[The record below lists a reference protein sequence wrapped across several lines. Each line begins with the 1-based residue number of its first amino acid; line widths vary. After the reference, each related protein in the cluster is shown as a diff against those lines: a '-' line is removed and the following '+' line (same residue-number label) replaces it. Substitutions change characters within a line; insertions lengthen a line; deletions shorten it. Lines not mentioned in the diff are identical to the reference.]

1 VDLRASLPLRFV
13 LISGAVAPSPL
24 PMMFSLL
31 SRRLRSSRWLL
42 CACALAA
49 LQACGKPSDHAA
61 KPDGPPEVEVAV
73 AQRSDAPLVTEL
85 PGRIE
90 PYRTAQVRARVDGIV
105 LKRAYEEGQVVK
117 AGQVL
122 FRIDPAPLK
131 AQVDAAQGALARAQ
145 AQAAIAHDKAA
156 RYKAL
161 AATRAVSELEYAE
174 AQATERQA
182 VADVVSARAALETA
196 QLRLG
201 YATVT
206 APIAGRSRRAQV
218 TEGALVKE
226 DAATPLTTV
235 EQIDPIYVDFAQPAA
250 EVLALQRALKTGH
263 ASALSGQDVGVQV
276 ILSDGIAYERAG
288 RLLFSDLVVDR
299 ATDNVSM
306 RAVLPNPD
314 GLLLPGMYVRVKLSH
329 AVQQGA
335 VTIPKGALQRDR
347 HGASVFVVKADN
359 TLAVQPV
366 AAQTLA
372 GDQWRVTSGLAGGE
386 RVAIPG
392 MQTLEAGM
400 AIKPIQPIETKPG
413 KG

>member
-1 VDLRASLPLRFV
+1 
-13 LISGAVAPSPL
+13 
-24 PMMFSLL
+24 M
-31 SRRLRSSRWLL
+31 
-42 CACALAA
+42 
-49 LQACGKPSDHAA
+49 
-61 KPDGPPEVEVAV
+61 
-73 AQRSDAPLVTEL
+73 TEL

-90 PYRTAQVRARVDGIV
+90 PYRTAEVRARVDGIV
-105 LKRAYEEGQVVK
+105 LKRTYDEGQVVK

-145 AQAAIAHDKAA
+145 AQLSIARDKAA
-156 RYKAL
+156 RYKGL
-161 AATRAVSELEYAE
+161 AATHAVSELEYAE
-174 AQATERQA
+174 AQAAERQA
-182 VADVVSARAALETA
+182 AAEVISARAALETA

-206 APIAGRSRRAQV
+206 APITGRSRRAQV

-250 EVLALQRALKTGH
+250 EVLALQRALKTGQ
-263 ASALSGQDVGVQV
+263 AAALAAKDIGVQV
-276 ILSDGIAYERAG
+276 ILSDGVAYERPG
-288 RLLFSDLVVDR
+288 KLLFSDLAVDR

-314 GLLLPGMYVRVKLSH
+314 GLLLPGMYVRVRLSH
-329 AVQQGA
+329 AVQQ
-335 VTIPKGALQRDR
+335 GALQRDR
-347 HGASVFVVKADN
+347 HGASVFVVQADD
-359 TLAVQPV
+359 TLAMRAVT
-366 AAQTLA
+366 AQTLA
-372 GDQWRVTSGLAGGE
+372 GDQWLVTSGLSGGE
-386 RVAIPG
+386 RIAIPG

-400 AIKPIQPIETKPG
+400 AVKPVPTGERAGAKPQ

>member
-1 VDLRASLPLRFV
+1 
-13 LISGAVAPSPL
+13 
-24 PMMFSLL
+24 MMFSLF

-42 CACALAA
+42 CALALAT
-49 LQACGKPSDHAA
+49 LQACGKHADEAA
-61 KPDGPPEVEVAV
+61 KPAAQPEVEYAV
-73 AQRSDAPLVTEL
+73 AQRSDAPLETEL
-85 PGRIE
+85 PGRLE
-90 PYRTAQVRARVDGIV
+90 PYRTAEVRARVDGIV

-117 AGQVL
+117 AGHVL

-131 AQVDAAQGALARAQ
+131 AQVDAAQGTLARAQ
-145 AQAAIAHDKAA
+145 AQAAIARDKAA
-156 RYKAL
+156 RYKGL

-174 AQATERQA
+174 AQSVERQA
-182 VADVVSARAALETA
+182 AADVVSARAALETA

-206 APIAGRSRRAQV
+206 ALIAGRSRRAQV

-226 DAATPLTTV
+226 GAATPLTTI

-250 EVLALQRALKTGH
+250 EVLALQRALKKGQ
-263 ASALSGQDVGVQV
+263 ASALSGQDIGVQV
-276 ILSDGIAYERAG
+276 ILSDGVAYERPA
-288 RLLFSDLVVDR
+288 RLLFSDLAVDR

-335 VTIPKGALQRDR
+335 VTIPRGALLRDR
-347 HGASVFVVKADN
+347 HGASVFVLKADN
-359 TLAVQPV
+359 TVAVQPV
-366 AAQTLA
+366 TAQTLA
-372 GDQWRVTSGLAGGE
+372 GDQWLVTSGLSGGE
-386 RVAIPG
+386 RIAIPG

-400 AIKPIQPIETKPG
+400 AVKPVPAAKRAESEPAKPS

>member
-1 VDLRASLPLRFV
+1 
-13 LISGAVAPSPL
+13 
-24 PMMFSLL
+24 MMFSPL
-31 SRRLRSSRWLL
+31 SRGSHLSRWLV

-49 LQACGKPSDHAA
+49 LQACGKHADEVA
-61 KPDGPPEVEVAV
+61 KPAGPPEVEFAV
-73 AQRSDAPLVTEL
+73 AQRSDTPLETEL
-85 PGRIE
+85 PGRLE
-90 PYRTAQVRARVDGIV
+90 PYRTAEVRARVDGIV
-105 LKRAYEEGQVVK
+105 LKRAYQEGQVVK

-145 AQAAIAHDKAA
+145 AQEAIARDKAA
-156 RYKAL
+156 RYKGL

-174 AQATERQA
+174 AQAAERQA
-182 VADVVSARAALETA
+182 AADVVSARAALETA

-235 EQIDPIYVDFAQPAA
+235 EQIDPIYVDFSQPAA
-250 EVLALQRALKTGH
+250 EVLALQRALKKGQ
-263 ASALSGQDVGVQV
+263 ASALSGEDIGVQV
-276 ILSDGIAYERAG
+276 VLSDGVAYDRPA
-288 RLLFSDLVVDR
+288 RLLFSDLAVDR

-335 VTIPKGALQRDR
+335 VTIPRGALQRDR

-359 TLAVQPV
+359 TLAAQPV

-372 GDQWRVTSGLAGGE
+372 GDQWLVTSGLAGGE
-386 RVAIPG
+386 RIAIPG

-400 AIKPIQPIETKPG
+400 AVKPVPATRRAEAEPAKPN

>member
-1 VDLRASLPLRFV
+1 
-13 LISGAVAPSPL
+13 
-24 PMMFSLL
+24 MMFSVL
-31 SRRLRSSRWLL
+31 SRGVRSSTSLL
-42 CACALAA
+42 CACALAT
-49 LQACGKPSDHAA
+49 LQACGRHADEA
-61 KPDGPPEVEVAV
+61 ARPAGTPEIEFAV
-73 AQRSDAPLVTEL
+73 AQRADAPLVTEL

-90 PYRTAQVRARVDGIV
+90 PYRTAEVRARVDGIV
-105 LKRAYEEGQVVK
+105 LKRTYDEGQVVK

-145 AQAAIAHDKAA
+145 AQLSIARDKAA
-156 RYKAL
+156 RYKGL
-161 AATRAVSELEYAE
+161 AATHAVSELEYAE
-174 AQATERQA
+174 AQAAERQA
-182 VADVVSARAALETA
+182 AAEVISARAALETA

-206 APIAGRSRRAQV
+206 APITGRSRRAQV

-250 EVLALQRALKTGH
+250 EVLALQRALKTGQ
-263 ASALSGQDVGVQV
+263 AAALAAKDIGVQV
-276 ILSDGIAYERAG
+276 ILSDGVAYERPG
-288 RLLFSDLVVDR
+288 KLLFSDLAVDR

-314 GLLLPGMYVRVKLSH
+314 GLLLPGMYVRVRLSH

-335 VTIPKGALQRDR
+335 VAVPKGALQRDR
-347 HGASVFVVKADN
+347 HGASVFVVQADD
-359 TLAVQPV
+359 TLAMRAVT
-366 AAQTLA
+366 AQTLA
-372 GDQWRVTSGLAGGE
+372 GDQWLVTSGLSGGE
-386 RVAIPG
+386 RIAIPG
-392 MQTLEAGM
+392 MQTLGAGM
-400 AIKPIQPIETKPG
+400 AVKPVPTGERTGAKPQ

>member
-1 VDLRASLPLRFV
+1 
-13 LISGAVAPSPL
+13 
-24 PMMFSLL
+24 MF
-31 SRRLRSSRWLL
+31 
-42 CACALAA
+42 
-49 LQACGKPSDHAA
+49 QACSKHTDEVA
-61 KPDGPPEVEVAV
+61 KPAGPPEVEFAV
-73 AQRSDAPLVTEL
+73 AQRSDAPLETEL
-85 PGRIE
+85 PGRLE
-90 PYRTAQVRARVDGIV
+90 PYRTAEVRARVDGIV

-145 AQAAIAHDKAA
+145 AQVAIARDKAT
-156 RYKAL
+156 RYKGL

-174 AQATERQA
+174 AQSAERQA
-182 VADVVSARAALETA
+182 AADVVSARAALETA

-206 APIAGRSRRAQV
+206 APIGGRSRRAQV

-250 EVLALQRALKTGH
+250 EVLALQRALKTGQ
-263 ASALSGQDVGVQV
+263 AAALTGQDIGVQV
-276 ILSDGIAYERAG
+276 ILSDGVAYERPG
-288 RLLFSDLVVDR
+288 KLLFSDLAVDR

-359 TLAVQPV
+359 TLAAQPV

-372 GDQWRVTSGLAGGE
+372 GDQWLVTSGLTGGE
-386 RVAIPG
+386 RIAIPG

-400 AIKPIQPIETKPG
+400 AVKPVPAAKHADAAADTKPTERT

>member
-1 VDLRASLPLRFV
+1 
-13 LISGAVAPSPL
+13 
-24 PMMFSLL
+24 MMFPSLFRGIRPSWL
-31 SRRLRSSRWLL
+31 LL

-49 LQACGKPSDHAA
+49 LAACSKHADEAA
-61 KPDGPPEVEVAV
+61 KPAGPPEVEFAV

-85 PGRIE
+85 PGRLE
-90 PYRTAQVRARVDGIV
+90 PYRTAEVRARVDGIV
-105 LKRAYEEGQVVK
+105 LKRVYEEGQVVK

-145 AQAAIAHDKAA
+145 AQAAIARDKAA
-156 RYKAL
+156 RYKGL

-174 AQATERQA
+174 AQSAERQA
-182 VADVVSARAALETA
+182 AADVVSARAALETA

-206 APIAGRSRRAQV
+206 APIGGRSRRAQV

-250 EVLALQRALKTGH
+250 EVLALQRALKKGQ
-263 ASALSGQDVGVQV
+263 ASALSGQDIGVQV
-276 ILSDGIAYERAG
+276 ILSDGVAYERPG
-288 RLLFSDLVVDR
+288 RLLFSDLAVDR

-347 HGASVFVVKADN
+347 HGATVFVVKADN
-359 TLAVQPV
+359 TLAAQPV

-372 GDQWRVTSGLAGGE
+372 GDQWLVTSGLTGGE
-386 RVAIPG
+386 RIAIPG
-392 MQTLEAGM
+392 MQALEAGM
-400 AIKPIQPIETKPG
+400 AVKPVPATKHATTATDAKPIERTKS
-413 KG
+413 

>member
-1 VDLRASLPLRFV
+1 
-13 LISGAVAPSPL
+13 
-24 PMMFSLL
+24 MMFSVL
-31 SRRLRSSRWLL
+31 SQGSRSFRWLFCVGVFGAL
-42 CACALAA
+42 VACSKHA
-49 LQACGKPSDHAA
+49 DEAA
-61 KPDGPPEVEVAV
+61 KPAGPPEVEFAV
-73 AQRSDAPLVTEL
+73 AQRSDATLVTEL

-90 PYRTAQVRARVDGIV
+90 PYRTAEVRARVDGIV

-156 RYKAL
+156 RYKGL

-174 AQATERQA
+174 AQSAERQA
-182 VADVVSARAALETA
+182 AADVVSARAALETA

-206 APIAGRSRRAQV
+206 APIGGRSRRAQV

-250 EVLALQRALKTGH
+250 EVLALQRALKKGQ
-263 ASALSGQDVGVQV
+263 AAALTGQDIGVQV
-276 ILSDGIAYERAG
+276 ILSDGVAYERPG
-288 RLLFSDLVVDR
+288 KLLFSDLAVDR

-347 HGASVFVVKADN
+347 HGATVFVVKADN
-359 TLAVQPV
+359 TLAAQPV

-372 GDQWRVTSGLAGGE
+372 GDQWLVTSGLTGGE

-400 AIKPIQPIETKPG
+400 AVKPVPATKHASSVTDSAADTKPTERT

>member
-1 VDLRASLPLRFV
+1 
-13 LISGAVAPSPL
+13 
-24 PMMFSLL
+24 MMFCVLF
-31 SRRLRSSRWLL
+31 RRSRSSRWLL
-42 CACALAA
+42 CACALAV
-49 LQACGKPSDHAA
+49 LQACGKHADEA
-61 KPDGPPEVEVAV
+61 ARPAGPPEVEFAV

-85 PGRIE
+85 PGRLE

-145 AQAAIAHDKAA
+145 AQLAIARDKAA
-156 RYKAL
+156 RYKGL

-174 AQATERQA
+174 AQAAERQA
-182 VADVVSARAALETA
+182 AADVVSGRAALETA

-206 APIAGRSRRAQV
+206 APIGGRSRRAQV

-250 EVLALQRALKTGH
+250 EVLALQRALKKGQ
-263 ASALSGQDVGVQV
+263 AAALSGQDVGVQV
-276 ILSDGIAYERAG
+276 ILSDGVAYERPG
-288 RLLFSDLVVDR
+288 KLLFSDLAVDR

-335 VTIPKGALQRDR
+335 VTIPKGALHRDR
-347 HGASVFVVKADN
+347 HGATVFVVQADN
-359 TLAVQPV
+359 TLAARSV

-372 GDQWRVTSGLAGGE
+372 GDQWLVTSGLSGGE
-386 RVAIPG
+386 RLAIPG

-400 AIKPIQPIETKPG
+400 AVKPVPAAPPADTKLK

>member
-1 VDLRASLPLRFV
+1 
-13 LISGAVAPSPL
+13 
-24 PMMFSLL
+24 MKFSVL
-31 SRRLRSSRWLL
+31 SRGSRLSRWLL
-42 CACALAA
+42 CACTLAA
-49 LQACGKPSDHAA
+49 LQACGKHADEVV
-61 KPDGPPEVEVAV
+61 KPATAPEVEFAV
-73 AQRSDAPLVTEL
+73 AQRSDAPLETEL
-85 PGRIE
+85 PGRLE
-90 PYRTAQVRARVDGIV
+90 PYRMAEVRARVDGIV

-117 AGQVL
+117 TGQVL

-145 AQAAIAHDKAA
+145 AQLAIARDKAV
-156 RYKAL
+156 RYKGL

-174 AQATERQA
+174 AQSTERQA
-182 VADVVSARAALETA
+182 AADVVSTRAALETA

-250 EVLALQRALKTGH
+250 EVLALQRALKKGQ
-263 ASALSGQDVGVQV
+263 AAALTDQDIGVQV
-276 ILSDGIAYERAG
+276 ILSDGVAYERPG
-288 RLLFSDLVVDR
+288 KLLFSDLAVDR

-359 TLAVQPV
+359 TLAAQPV
-366 AAQTLA
+366 AAQTLT
-372 GDQWRVTSGLAGGE
+372 GDQWLVTSGLSGGE
-386 RVAIPG
+386 RIAIPG

-400 AIKPIQPIETKPG
+400 AVKPVEGKPAKPTKG
-413 KG
+413 

>member
-1 VDLRASLPLRFV
+1 
-13 LISGAVAPSPL
+13 
-24 PMMFSLL
+24 
-31 SRRLRSSRWLL
+31 
-42 CACALAA
+42 
-49 LQACGKPSDHAA
+49 
-61 KPDGPPEVEVAV
+61 
-73 AQRSDAPLVTEL
+73 
-85 PGRIE
+85 
-90 PYRTAQVRARVDGIV
+90 
-105 LKRAYEEGQVVK
+105 
-117 AGQVL
+117 
-122 FRIDPAPLK
+122 
-131 AQVDAAQGALARAQ
+131 
-145 AQAAIAHDKAA
+145 
-156 RYKAL
+156 
-161 AATRAVSELEYAE
+161 VSELEYAE
-174 AQATERQA
+174 AQAAERQA
-182 VADVVSARAALETA
+182 AADVVSARAALETA

-235 EQIDPIYVDFAQPAA
+235 EQIDPIYVDFSQPAA
-250 EVLALQRALKTGH
+250 EVLALQRALKKGQ
-263 ASALSGQDVGVQV
+263 ASALSGEDIGVQV
-276 ILSDGIAYERAG
+276 VLSDGVAYDRPA
-288 RLLFSDLVVDR
+288 RLLFSDLAVDR

-335 VTIPKGALQRDR
+335 VTIPRGALQRDR

-359 TLAVQPV
+359 TLAAQPV

-372 GDQWRVTSGLAGGE
+372 GDQWLVTSGLAGGE
-386 RVAIPG
+386 RIAIPG

-400 AIKPIQPIETKPG
+400 AVKPVPATRRAEAEPAKPN

>member
-1 VDLRASLPLRFV
+1 
-13 LISGAVAPSPL
+13 
-24 PMMFSLL
+24 MMFSLF

-42 CACALAA
+42 CALALAT
-49 LQACGKPSDHAA
+49 LQACGKHADEAA
-61 KPDGPPEVEVAV
+61 KPAAQPEVEYAV
-73 AQRSDAPLVTEL
+73 AQRSDAPLETEL
-85 PGRIE
+85 SGRLE
-90 PYRTAQVRARVDGIV
+90 PYRTAEVRARVDGIV

-131 AQVDAAQGALARAQ
+131 AQVDAAQGTLARAQ
-145 AQAAIAHDKAA
+145 AQAAIARDKAA
-156 RYKAL
+156 RYKGL

-174 AQATERQA
+174 AQSVERQA
-182 VADVVSARAALETA
+182 AADVVSARAALETA

-226 DAATPLTTV
+226 GAATPLTTI

-250 EVLALQRALKTGH
+250 EVLALQRALKKGQ
-263 ASALSGQDVGVQV
+263 ASALSGQDIGVQV
-276 ILSDGIAYERAG
+276 ILSDGVAYERPA
-288 RLLFSDLVVDR
+288 RLLFSDLAVDR

-335 VTIPKGALQRDR
+335 VTIPRGALLRDR
-347 HGASVFVVKADN
+347 HGASVFVLKADN
-359 TLAVQPV
+359 TVAVQPV
-366 AAQTLA
+366 TAQTLA
-372 GDQWRVTSGLAGGE
+372 GDQWLVTSGLSGGE
-386 RVAIPG
+386 RIAIPG

-400 AIKPIQPIETKPG
+400 AVKPVPAAKRAESEPAKPS

>member
-1 VDLRASLPLRFV
+1 L
-13 LISGAVAPSPL
+13 
-24 PMMFSLL
+24 
-31 SRRLRSSRWLL
+31 SRWLV

-49 LQACGKPSDHAA
+49 LQACGKHADEVA
-61 KPDGPPEVEVAV
+61 KPAGPPEVEFAV
-73 AQRSDAPLVTEL
+73 AQRSDTPLETEL
-85 PGRIE
+85 PGRLE
-90 PYRTAQVRARVDGIV
+90 PYRTAEVRARVDGIV
-105 LKRAYEEGQVVK
+105 LKRAYQEGQVVK

-145 AQAAIAHDKAA
+145 AQEAIARDKAA
-156 RYKAL
+156 RYKGL

-174 AQATERQA
+174 AQAAERQA
-182 VADVVSARAALETA
+182 AADVVSARAALETA

-235 EQIDPIYVDFAQPAA
+235 EQIDPIYVDFSQPAA
-250 EVLALQRALKTGH
+250 EVLALQRALKKGQ
-263 ASALSGQDVGVQV
+263 ASALSGEDIGVQV
-276 ILSDGIAYERAG
+276 VLSDGVAYDRPA
-288 RLLFSDLVVDR
+288 RLLFSDLAVDR

-335 VTIPKGALQRDR
+335 VTIPRGALQRDR

-359 TLAVQPV
+359 TLAAQPV

-372 GDQWRVTSGLAGGE
+372 GDQWLVTSGLAGGE
-386 RVAIPG
+386 RIAIPG
-392 MQTLEAGM
+392 LQTLEAGM
-400 AIKPIQPIETKPG
+400 AVKPVPATRRAEAEPAKPN

>member
-1 VDLRASLPLRFV
+1 L
-13 LISGAVAPSPL
+13 
-24 PMMFSLL
+24 
-31 SRRLRSSRWLL
+31 SRWLV

-49 LQACGKPSDHAA
+49 LQACGKHADEVA
-61 KPDGPPEVEVAV
+61 KPAGPPEVEFAV
-73 AQRSDAPLVTEL
+73 AQRSDTPLETEL
-85 PGRIE
+85 PGRLE
-90 PYRTAQVRARVDGIV
+90 PYRTAEVRARVDGI
-105 LKRAYEEGQVVK
+105 VVK

-145 AQAAIAHDKAA
+145 AQEAIARDKAA
-156 RYKAL
+156 RYKGL

-174 AQATERQA
+174 AQAAERQA
-182 VADVVSARAALETA
+182 AADVVSARAALETA

-235 EQIDPIYVDFAQPAA
+235 EQIDPIYVDFSQPAA
-250 EVLALQRALKTGH
+250 EVLALQRALKKGQ
-263 ASALSGQDVGVQV
+263 ASALSGEDIGVQV
-276 ILSDGIAYERAG
+276 VLSDGVAYDRPA
-288 RLLFSDLVVDR
+288 RLLFSDLAVDR

-335 VTIPKGALQRDR
+335 VTIPRGALQRDR

-359 TLAVQPV
+359 TLAAQPV

-372 GDQWRVTSGLAGGE
+372 GDQWLVTSGLAGGE
-386 RVAIPG
+386 RIAIPG

-400 AIKPIQPIETKPG
+400 AVKPVPATRRAEAEPAKPN

>member
-1 VDLRASLPLRFV
+1 MSQ
-13 LISGAVAPSPL
+13 G
-24 PMMFSLL
+24 
-31 SRRLRSSRWLL
+31 SRSFRWLL
-42 CACALAA
+42 CVGVFGTLVACSKHA
-49 LQACGKPSDHAA
+49 DEAA
-61 KPDGPPEVEVAV
+61 KPAGPPEVEFAV

-90 PYRTAQVRARVDGIV
+90 PYRTAEVRARVDGIV

-145 AQAAIAHDKAA
+145 AQVAIARDKAT
-156 RYKAL
+156 RYKDL

-174 AQATERQA
+174 AQSTERQA
-182 VADVVSARAALETA
+182 AADVVSARAALETA

-206 APIAGRSRRAQV
+206 APIGGRSRRAQV

-250 EVLALQRALKTGH
+250 EVLALQRALKKGQ
-263 ASALSGQDVGVQV
+263 AAALTGQDIGVQV
-276 ILSDGIAYERAG
+276 ILSDGVAYERPG
-288 RLLFSDLVVDR
+288 KLLFSDLAVDR

-347 HGASVFVVKADN
+347 HGATVFVVKADN
-359 TLAVQPV
+359 TLAAQPV
-366 AAQTLA
+366 AAQALA
-372 GDQWRVTSGLAGGE
+372 GDQWLVTSGLTGGE
-386 RVAIPG
+386 RVVIPR

-400 AIKPIQPIETKPG
+400 VVKPVPATKHASSVIDSAADTKPTERT

>member
-1 VDLRASLPLRFV
+1 
-13 LISGAVAPSPL
+13 
-24 PMMFSLL
+24 MMFSVLF
-31 SRRLRSSRWLL
+31 RRSRSSRWLL
-42 CACALAA
+42 CACALAV
-49 LQACGKPSDHAA
+49 LQACGRHADEAA
-61 KPDGPPEVEVAV
+61 KPAGPPEVEFAV

-85 PGRIE
+85 PGRLE
-90 PYRTAQVRARVDGIV
+90 PYRTAEVRARVDGIV
-105 LKRAYEEGQVVK
+105 LKRAYDEGQVVK

-145 AQAAIAHDKAA
+145 AQLAIARDKAA
-156 RYKAL
+156 RYKEL

-174 AQATERQA
+174 AQAAERQA
-182 VADVVSARAALETA
+182 AADVVSGRAALETA

-250 EVLALQRALKTGH
+250 EVLALQRALKKGQ
-263 ASALSGQDVGVQV
+263 AAALSGQDIGVQV
-276 ILSDGIAYERAG
+276 ILSDGDAYERPG
-288 RLLFSDLVVDR
+288 KLLFSDLAVDR

-347 HGASVFVVKADN
+347 HGATVFVVQADN
-359 TLAVQPV
+359 TLAARPV

-372 GDQWRVTSGLAGGE
+372 GDQWLVTSGLSGGE
-386 RVAIPG
+386 RLAIPG

-400 AIKPIQPIETKPG
+400 AVKPLPAASRADTKPK

>member
-1 VDLRASLPLRFV
+1 
-13 LISGAVAPSPL
+13 
-24 PMMFSLL
+24 MMFSVLF
-31 SRRLRSSRWLL
+31 RRSRSSRWLL
-42 CACALAA
+42 CACALAV
-49 LQACGKPSDHAA
+49 LQACGKHADEAA
-61 KPDGPPEVEVAV
+61 KPAAPPEVEFAV
-73 AQRSDAPLVTEL
+73 AQRTDAPLVTEL
-85 PGRIE
+85 PGRLE

-145 AQAAIAHDKAA
+145 AQLAIARDKAA
-156 RYKAL
+156 RYKGL

-174 AQATERQA
+174 AQAAERQA
-182 VADVVSARAALETA
+182 AADVVSGRAALETA

-206 APIAGRSRRAQV
+206 APIGGRSRRAQV

-250 EVLALQRALKTGH
+250 EVLALQRALKKGQ
-263 ASALSGQDVGVQV
+263 AAALSGQDIGVQV
-276 ILSDGIAYERAG
+276 ILSDGVAYERPG
-288 RLLFSDLVVDR
+288 KLLFSDLAVDR

-335 VTIPKGALQRDR
+335 VTIPKGALHRDR
-347 HGASVFVVKADN
+347 HGATVFVVQADN
-359 TLAVQPV
+359 TLAARSV

-372 GDQWRVTSGLAGGE
+372 GDQWLVTSGLSGGE
-386 RVAIPG
+386 RLAIPG

-400 AIKPIQPIETKPG
+400 AVKPVPAAPPADTKLK

>member
-1 VDLRASLPLRFV
+1 
-13 LISGAVAPSPL
+13 
-24 PMMFSLL
+24 MMFSVL
-31 SRRLRSSRWLL
+31 SQGSRSFRWLL
-42 CACALAA
+42 CVGVFGTLVACSKHA
-49 LQACGKPSDHAA
+49 DEAA
-61 KPDGPPEVEVAV
+61 KPAGPPEVEFAV

-90 PYRTAQVRARVDGIV
+90 PYRTAEVRARVDGIV

-145 AQAAIAHDKAA
+145 AQVAIARDKAT
-156 RYKAL
+156 RYKGL

-174 AQATERQA
+174 AQSAERQA
-182 VADVVSARAALETA
+182 AADVVSARAALETA

-206 APIAGRSRRAQV
+206 APIGGRSRRAQV

-250 EVLALQRALKTGH
+250 EVLALQRALKKGQ
-263 ASALSGQDVGVQV
+263 AAALTGQDIGVQV
-276 ILSDGIAYERAG
+276 ILSDGVTYERPG
-288 RLLFSDLVVDR
+288 KLLFSDLAVDR

-347 HGASVFVVKADN
+347 HGATVFVVKADN
-359 TLAVQPV
+359 TLAAQPV

-372 GDQWRVTSGLAGGE
+372 GDQWLVTSGLTGGE

-400 AIKPIQPIETKPG
+400 AVKPVPATKHASSVTDSGADTKPTART

>member
-1 VDLRASLPLRFV
+1 
-13 LISGAVAPSPL
+13 
-24 PMMFSLL
+24 MMFSVLF
-31 SRRLRSSRWLL
+31 RRSRSSRWLL
-42 CACALAA
+42 CACALAV
-49 LQACGKPSDHAA
+49 LQACGKHADEAA
-61 KPDGPPEVEVAV
+61 KPAAPPEVEFAV

-85 PGRIE
+85 PGRLE

-145 AQAAIAHDKAA
+145 AQLAIARDKAA
-156 RYKAL
+156 RYKGL

-174 AQATERQA
+174 AQAAERQA
-182 VADVVSARAALETA
+182 AADVVSGRAALETA

-206 APIAGRSRRAQV
+206 APIGGRSRRAQV
-218 TEGALVKE
+218 TEGALVKK

-250 EVLALQRALKTGH
+250 EVLALQRALKKGQ
-263 ASALSGQDVGVQV
+263 AAALSGQDIGVQV
-276 ILSDGIAYERAG
+276 ILSDGVAYERPG
-288 RLLFSDLVVDR
+288 KLLFSDLAVDR

-335 VTIPKGALQRDR
+335 VAIPKGALHRDR
-347 HGASVFVVKADN
+347 HGATVFVVQADN
-359 TLAVQPV
+359 TLAARSV

-372 GDQWRVTSGLAGGE
+372 GDQWLVTSGLSGGE

-400 AIKPIQPIETKPG
+400 AVKPVPTAPSADTKPK

>member
-1 VDLRASLPLRFV
+1 
-13 LISGAVAPSPL
+13 
-24 PMMFSLL
+24 MMFSVLFRR
-31 SRRLRSSRWLL
+31 SRSPRWLL
-42 CACALAA
+42 CACALAV
-49 LQACGKPSDHAA
+49 LQACGKHVDEAA
-61 KPDGPPEVEVAV
+61 KPAGPPEVEFAV

-85 PGRIE
+85 PGRLE
-90 PYRTAQVRARVDGIV
+90 PYRTAEVRARVDGIV
-105 LKRAYEEGQVVK
+105 LKRAYDEGQAVK

-145 AQAAIAHDKAA
+145 AQLAIARDKAV
-156 RYKAL
+156 RYKGL

-174 AQATERQA
+174 AQAAERQA
-182 VADVVSARAALETA
+182 AADVVSSRAALETA

-250 EVLALQRALKTGH
+250 EVLALQRALKKGQ
-263 ASALSGQDVGVQV
+263 AAALSGQDIGVQV
-276 ILSDGIAYERAG
+276 ILSDGVAYERPG
-288 RLLFSDLVVDR
+288 KLLFSDLAVDR

-335 VTIPKGALQRDR
+335 VTIPKGALLRDR
-347 HGASVFVVKADN
+347 HGATVFVMQADN
-359 TLAVQPV
+359 TLAARPV

-372 GDQWRVTSGLAGGE
+372 GDQWLVTSGLSGGE
-386 RVAIPG
+386 RLAIPG

-400 AIKPIQPIETKPG
+400 AVKPVPAASRADTKPK

>member
-1 VDLRASLPLRFV
+1 
-13 LISGAVAPSPL
+13 
-24 PMMFSLL
+24 MMFSVLF
-31 SRRLRSSRWLL
+31 RRSRSSRWLL
-42 CACALAA
+42 SACALAV
-49 LQACGKPSDHAA
+49 LQACGKRADETA
-61 KPDGPPEVEVAV
+61 KPAGPPEVEFAV

-85 PGRIE
+85 PGRLE

-105 LKRAYEEGQVVK
+105 LKRAYDEGQLVK

-145 AQAAIAHDKAA
+145 AQLAIARDKAV
-156 RYKAL
+156 RYKGL

-174 AQATERQA
+174 AQAAERQA
-182 VADVVSARAALETA
+182 AADVVSSRAALQTA

-235 EQIDPIYVDFAQPAA
+235 EQIDPMYVDFAQPAA
-250 EVLALQRALKTGH
+250 EVLALQRALKKGQ
-263 ASALSGQDVGVQV
+263 AAALSGQDIGVQV
-276 ILSDGIAYERAG
+276 ILSDGVAYERPG
-288 RLLFSDLVVDR
+288 KLLFSDLAVDR

-329 AVQQGA
+329 AVRQGA

-347 HGASVFVVKADN
+347 HGATVFVVQADN
-359 TLAVQPV
+359 TLAAQPV

-372 GDQWRVTSGLAGGE
+372 GDQWLVTSGLSGGE
-386 RVAIPG
+386 RIAIPG
-392 MQTLEAGM
+392 MQTLAAGM
-400 AIKPIQPIETKPG
+400 AVKPVPAAPRADTKPK

>member
-1 VDLRASLPLRFV
+1 
-13 LISGAVAPSPL
+13 
-24 PMMFSLL
+24 MMFSVL
-31 SRRLRSSRWLL
+31 SQGSRSFRWLL
-42 CACALAA
+42 CVGVFGTLVACSKHA
-49 LQACGKPSDHAA
+49 DEAA
-61 KPDGPPEVEVAV
+61 KPAGPPEVEFAV

-90 PYRTAQVRARVDGIV
+90 PYRTAEVRARVDGIV

-145 AQAAIAHDKAA
+145 AQVAIARDKAT
-156 RYKAL
+156 RYKDL

-174 AQATERQA
+174 AQSTERQA
-182 VADVVSARAALETA
+182 AADVVSARAALETA

-206 APIAGRSRRAQV
+206 APIGGRSRRAQV

-250 EVLALQRALKTGH
+250 EVLALQRALKKGQ
-263 ASALSGQDVGVQV
+263 AAALTGQDIGVQV
-276 ILSDGIAYERAG
+276 ILSDGVAYERPG
-288 RLLFSDLVVDR
+288 KLLFSDLAVDR

-347 HGASVFVVKADN
+347 HGATVFVVKADN
-359 TLAVQPV
+359 TLAAQPV
-366 AAQTLA
+366 AAQALA
-372 GDQWRVTSGLAGGE
+372 GDQWLVTSGLTGGE
-386 RVAIPG
+386 RVVIPR

-400 AIKPIQPIETKPG
+400 VVKPVPATKHASSVIDSAADTKPTERT